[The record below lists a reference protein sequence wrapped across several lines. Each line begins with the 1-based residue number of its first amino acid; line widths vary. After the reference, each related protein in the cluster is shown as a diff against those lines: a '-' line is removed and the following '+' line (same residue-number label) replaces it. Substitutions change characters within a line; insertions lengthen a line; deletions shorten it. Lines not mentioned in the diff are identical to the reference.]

1 MTRAR
6 FKKVKSAYAELKCAL
21 KNSGSNLEKLQESL
35 EKCREVGVIERLL
48 SQVFSIYCDIAHNFL
63 RLNHRNCLL

>member
-1 MTRAR
+1 M
-6 FKKVKSAYAELKCAL
+6 KSAYAELKCAL

-48 SQVFSIYCDIAHNFL
+48 SQVFSIYCDIAHKISFASIIEIVYCEGG
-63 RLNHRNCLL
+63 RRD